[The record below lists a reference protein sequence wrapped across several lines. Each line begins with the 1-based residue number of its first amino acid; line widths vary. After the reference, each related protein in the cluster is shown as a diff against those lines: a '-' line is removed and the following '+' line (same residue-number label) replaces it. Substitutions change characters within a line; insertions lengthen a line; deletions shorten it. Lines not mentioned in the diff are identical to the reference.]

1 MGSKGDGGS
10 SSSRENMAVKSCLLS
25 LEVRRRSE
33 KFAACGLDGNS
44 SRSLRRTLWIVN
56 AEEEM

>member
-1 MGSKGDGGS
+1 
-10 SSSRENMAVKSCLLS
+10 MAVKACLLS

-33 KFAACGLDGNS
+33 EFAARGLDGNS

>member
-1 MGSKGDGGS
+1 
-10 SSSRENMAVKSCLLS
+10 MAVKSCLLS

-33 KFAACGLDGNS
+33 KFAARGLNGNS

>member
-1 MGSKGDGGS
+1 
-10 SSSRENMAVKSCLLS
+10 MAVKSCLLS

-33 KFAACGLDGNS
+33 KFAARGLDGNS
-44 SRSLRRTLWIVN
+44 SRSLRLWIVN